1 MSDTAPKFTVND
13 SGAATPPRR
22 GRPPGSKNKT
32 TATGTVSKADVDKAM
47 AVLESGYNLITTGL
61 VIAGL
66 TDTATSWIESADSLN
81 KSNRDALTASPK
93 VTKAIISSGDVGG
106 SLTFFI
112 THGMA
117 FAGLARSVSVELA
130 ARRAARDAE
139 RIANENVQSGGSVQN
154 PASPDYDPSYIPG
167 L

>member
-13 SGAATPPRR
+13 SGTTPPRR
-22 GRPPGSKNKT
+22 GPGRPPGSKNKT
-32 TATGTVSKADVDKAM
+32 TSTGVTRAEVDKAM

-66 TDTATSWIESADSLN
+66 TDTATSWIESAESLN

-93 VTKAIISSGDVGG
+93 VVKAIISSGDVGG

-117 FAGLARSVSVELA
+117 LAGLARAMNVELA
-130 ARRAARDAE
+130 ARRAARAAE
-139 RIANENVQSGGSVQN
+139 QIANENAQTVASAQN

>member
-1 MSDTAPKFTVND
+1 MSDTPPKFTVSVED
-13 SGAATPPRR
+13 KPPVKRGP
-22 GRPPGSKNKT
+22 GRPPGSRNKT
-32 TATGTVSKADVDKAM
+32 TPAGTVSKADVDKAM
-47 AVLESGYNLITTGL
+47 AVLDSGYNLITTGL
-61 VIAGL
+61 VIMGL
-66 TDTATSWIESADSLN
+66 TDTATSWIDSAESLN

-117 FAGLARSVSVELA
+117 LAGLARSVTVELA

-139 RIANENVQSGGSVQN
+139 RLANEPQPPVTQP
-154 PASPDYDPSYIPG
+154 PADRDPAYIPG

>member
-1 MSDTAPKFTVND
+1 MSDTAPKFTVAD
-13 SGAATPPRR
+13 SATPPRR
-22 GRPPGSKNKT
+22 GPGRPPGSKNKT
-32 TATGTVSKADVDKAM
+32 TASVSKADVDKAM

-66 TDTATSWIESADSLN
+66 TDSATAWIDSAESLN

-93 VTKAIISSGDVGG
+93 ITKAIISSGDAGG

-117 FAGLARSVSVELA
+117 LAGLARAVTTELA
-130 ARRAARDAE
+130 ARRAE
-139 RIANENVQSGGSVQN
+139 REKERMENSPEPPIPSMAN
-154 PASPDYDPSYIPG
+154 PHSPDYDPSYVPG